1 MAEPGDPKA
10 PKGDDHDHDAEVGF
24 VSSASLS
31 GRRTA
36 GADRDL
42 FEEPKPAYDP
52 FQPSEPAPLRQVR
65 TEGGEAKAV
74 RTHRAR
80 RDLEATPEP
89 TPIHAPSS
97 LYAVYVLIL
106 LAVPTLGAA
115 ALVALLAVWK
125 RAAPEDDFAASHFVY
140 QQRTVW
146 AAAIGAVGGAL
157 LIIVNIGVFILFV
170 AALWT
175 LARGA
180 YGVMKL
186 RAGQRIP
193 HPMAWLF

>member
-10 PKGDDHDHDAEVGF
+10 PQGDDHDHDADVGF
-24 VSSASLS
+24 VSPASLS

-42 FEEPKPAYDP
+42 FEEPEPYDP
-52 FQPSEPAPLRQVR
+52 FQPSEPAALRQVR
-65 TEGGEAKAV
+65 ADSGGARAV
-74 RTHRAR
+74 RNHRTR
-80 RDLEATPEP
+80 RDQEATPEP
-89 TPIHAPSS
+89 TPIHAPSN

-125 RAAPEDDFAASHFVY
+125 RSAPEDDFAASHFVY

-157 LIIVNIGVFILFV
+157 LIIVNIGVFILFF

>member
-1 MAEPGDPKA
+1 MTPN
-10 PKGDDHDHDAEVGF
+10 
-24 VSSASLS
+24 
-31 GRRTA
+31 
-36 GADRDL
+36 
-42 FEEPKPAYDP
+42 
-52 FQPSEPAPLRQVR
+52 PL
-65 TEGGEAKAV
+65 
-74 RTHRAR
+74 
-80 RDLEATPEP
+80 
-89 TPIHAPSS
+89 
-97 LYAVYVLIL
+97 VL
-106 LAVPTLGAA
+106 AA
-115 ALVALLAVWK
+115 ALLALLAVWK
-125 RAAPEDDFAASHFVY
+125 RSAPEDDFAASHFVY

-146 AAAIGAVGGAL
+146 AAAVGAVGGAL

>member
-10 PKGDDHDHDAEVGF
+10 PQGDDHDHDAEVGF

-36 GADRDL
+36 GVDRDL
-42 FEEPKPAYDP
+42 FEEPEPAYDP
-52 FQPSEPAPLRQVR
+52 FKASEPTPLRQVR
-65 TEGGEAKAV
+65 TEGGGAKAV
-74 RTHRAR
+74 RAR
-80 RDLEATPEP
+80 RNQEATPEP

-125 RAAPEDDFAASHFVY
+125 RRVPEDDFAASHFVY

-157 LIIVNIGVFILFV
+157 LIIVNVGVFILFV

>member
-10 PKGDDHDHDAEVGF
+10 AQGDDHDHDAEVGF
-24 VSSASLS
+24 VSPASLS
-31 GRRTA
+31 GRRID

-42 FEEPKPAYDP
+42 FDEPASYDP
-52 FQPSEPAPLRQVR
+52 FQPSEPAALRQMR
-65 TEGGEAKAV
+65 PEGGGARAV
-74 RTHRAR
+74 RAHRTR
-80 RDLEATPEP
+80 VEQETPEA

-115 ALVALLAVWK
+115 ALLALLAVWK
-125 RAAPEDDFAASHFVY
+125 RSAPEDDFAASHFVY

-146 AAAIGAVGGAL
+146 AAAVGAVGGAL

>member
-42 FEEPKPAYDP
+42 FEEPEPAYDP
-52 FQPSEPAPLRQVR
+52 FKPSAPSPLRQLR
-65 TEGGEAKAV
+65 ADDGGAKAV

-80 RDLEATPEP
+80 RDPEATPEP
-89 TPIHAPSS
+89 TPIRAPSS